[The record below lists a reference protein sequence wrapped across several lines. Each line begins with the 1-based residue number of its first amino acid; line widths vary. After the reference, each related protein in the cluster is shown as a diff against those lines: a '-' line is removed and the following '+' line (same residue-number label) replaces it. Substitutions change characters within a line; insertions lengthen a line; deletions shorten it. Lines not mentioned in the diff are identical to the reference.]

1 MTNTTTSALA
11 TPARWGGCATLN
23 PDDPKLWVVPA
34 TEDAGGDVQGFSLG
48 EVIEAGLRQ
57 KIVGL
62 ARADK
67 EAVIADCVADTLD
80 ALRHV

>member
-1 MTNTTTSALA
+1 MNNATASAIV

-23 PDDPKLWVVPA
+23 SDDPRLWAVPA
-34 TEDAGGDVQGFSLG
+34 TDDSVGDVQGFSLA

-62 ARADK
+62 ADADK
-67 EAVIADCVADTLD
+67 VAVIADCVADTLD